1 MVALRNVI
9 RRIVHVLLRLA
20 LTVICCFAAEAILVV
35 TAFSGIP
42 VLSYVAVILQLPAL
56 RVFFIPGFRDSLE
69 KHQEYMLLLF
79 LFQGTL
85 FSVLAITA
93 VLLTNAAAAKA
104 AHLSR
109 LNRSAFG
116 LLVDCQNAN
125 DSSWLNSLVAQ
136 YSRSCERRR
145 QSLRGTLGF

>member
-1 MVALRNVI
+1 M
-9 RRIVHVLLRLA
+9 LLRLA

-69 KHQEYMLLLF
+69 KHEYMLLLF

-93 VLLTNAAAAKA
+93 VLL
-104 AHLSR
+104 R
-109 LNRSAFG
+109 M
-116 LLVDCQNAN
+116 LLP
-125 DSSWLNSLVAQ
+125 
-136 YSRSCERRR
+136 RKRRI
-145 QSLRGTLGF
+145 FPA